1 MRPLDGVF
9 IGTAIV
15 GAMCIGMSIGAI
27 AAMPKPYNVE
37 KIEHCREI
45 VATIEGLPAAERA
58 RIERIRAETPALETE
73 WRVVKAIAAVV
84 PAEDEQ

>member
-1 MRPLDGVF
+1 MKLLDGVF
-9 IGTAIV
+9 IGIAII
-15 GAMCIGMSIGAI
+15 GALCIGMSIGAI

-37 KIEHCREI
+37 KIARCRAI

>member
-1 MRPLDGVF
+1 MTKMDGFFV
-9 IGTAIV
+9 GTAIF
-15 GAMCIGMSIGAI
+15 GALCIGMSIGAI
-27 AAMPKPYNVE
+27 AAMPRPYDVR

-45 VATIEGLPAAERA
+45 VSTIEGLPAQERA

-73 WRVVKAIAAVV
+73 WRVVKAIAAVI